1 MVSRHERFEISR
13 LMIMTGYNYNI
24 RTPLASDVLNFPLV
38 QGVTAQNNPMDTLT
52 QFSKYVTV
60 EEDSIWL
67 AFGFK
72 VDAIQVLSINA
83 AAIVQ
88 FSSSDVKV
96 AIVGMASASMPP
108 HTTNR
113 REMFLY
119 VELGIVAALDITGGS
134 LTCQAQLTPNS
145 FVLYP
150 GKQQQTA
157 EILVGRNRTP
167 FSYHLKGGIMSL

>member
-1 MVSRHERFEISR
+1 
-13 LMIMTGYNYNI
+13 
-24 RTPLASDVLNFPLV
+24 
-38 QGVTAQNNPMDTLT
+38 
-52 QFSKYVTV
+52 
-60 EEDSIWL
+60 
-67 AFGFK
+67 
-72 VDAIQVLSINA
+72 
-83 AAIVQ
+83 
-88 FSSSDVKV
+88 
-96 AIVGMASASMPP
+96 
-108 HTTNR
+108 
-113 REMFLY
+113 MFLY